1 VLVGGDRVD
10 PELLD
15 PRYVCVAVG
24 EDKLCHYIE
33 VDRVVFSVEL
43 VPPHEVVA
51 LVDEGS
57 GGEAEHE
64 RNVLVLVMVDERLS
78 VDSIPPSQE
87 GEHLHH
93 QVPPIK
99 VQSPSA

>member
-24 EDKLCHYIE
+24 DDKLCHDIE
-33 VDRVVFSVEL
+33 VERVIFSVEL
-43 VPPHEVVA
+43 VAPHDIVA

-57 GGEAEHE
+57 GGEAEHQ
-64 RNVLVLVMVDERLS
+64 RNVLVLVMVDERLC
-78 VDSIPPSQE
+78 VDSIPSSQE